1 QAGKD
6 PTAVIGSLRAKT
18 KSNYRA
24 GKSKF
29 AIVEA
34 CEYKRDFLHLTPDV
48 LVITNIEFDHVDYY
62 KDLSDVQSAFREMI
76 DRVNENGVV
85 ITNAKDPRIAPVI
98 EGIKVPVINYM
109 SSLDLS
115 NQGCTTALMRLQL

>member
-1 QAGKD
+1 MN
-6 PTAVIGSLRAKT
+6 TSEI
-18 KSNYRA
+18 
-24 GKSKF
+24 F
-29 AIVEA
+29 AS
-34 CEYKRDFLHLTPDV
+34 HPDV

-98 EGIKVPVINYM
+98 EE
-109 SSLDLS
+109 
-115 NQGCTTALMRLQL
+115 